1 MSEPVTPKVKKHI
14 IEGDYTATSQKKSQ
28 DEQPSHADNSMQRFS
43 LWRPQTFGQ
52 WLQLILAGL
61 MVLILFYFV
70 QQSQTQTQQVEA
82 INRLQQQTH
91 ALSQAISQLKAE
103 QKTQLSALQ
112 SELKAVQQRVETLE
126 AQLLSPQHQPVVSQ
140 ADVTALKQQVQTL
153 QQKLIELSERSAQ
166 ALQERVAQGAELVQS
181 PEVQQQLNQLQ
192 QLMQQKLQSLGTQLK
207 GLLESETR
215 TEPETVLTKPE
226 GFTPIEI
233 QQWAV
238 KINTQWQ
245 LSGNVEQTMAQ
256 LQALEQAV
264 AASDL
269 PNKMALI
276 KAIGQDQVLLK
287 QAQNVS
293 HETLPSTEVLRQWLT
308 QLTQIPEQD
317 EPQVEEKD
325 LPAQQRLMERF
336 SQLFSVHKRQESGEL
351 TQAER
356 VVLHDVLVQRGLLLA
371 DQLDWAVQTHSA
383 QMVQKSVRQL
393 SAFVRKYFP
402 EKQTELENQ
411 LKPFKQ
417 LQFEPRPSLHIVEV
431 L

>member
-28 DEQPSHADNSMQRFS
+28 AEQSSHADNSAQRFS

-91 ALSQAISQLKAE
+91 DLSQAISQLKTE
-103 QKTQLSALQ
+103 QQTQLSTLQ

-126 AQLLSPQHQPVVSQ
+126 AQLQSPQRQPVVSQ

-153 QQKLIELSERSAQ
+153 QQKLTELSERSVQ
-166 ALQERVAQGAELVQS
+166 ALQKGVAQGAELVQS
-181 PEVQQQLNQLQ
+181 PEMQQQV
-192 QLMQQKLQSLGTQLK
+192 QQKLQSLGAQLK
-207 GLLESETR
+207 ELLEAESETA
-215 TEPETVLTKPE
+215 PPKPE
-226 GFTPIEI
+226 SINSVDI
-233 QQWAV
+233 QRWAV

-256 LQALEQAV
+256 LQALEQVV

-287 QAQNVS
+287 QTQKTS
-293 HETLPSTEVLRQWLT
+293 DETLPSTEALRQWLT
-308 QLTQIPEQD
+308 QLTQIPEQP
-317 EPQVEEKD
+317 ESQAEEKD

-336 SQLFSVHKRQESGEL
+336 SQLFSVHKRQESGAL

-356 VVLHDVLVQRGLLLA
+356 GVLHDVLVQRGLLLA
-371 DQLDWAVQTHSA
+371 DQLDWAVQTHNA
-383 QMVQKSVRQL
+383 QMVQKVVQQL
-393 SAFVRKYFP
+393 SAFVQKYFP
-402 EKQTELENQ
+402 EKQSELESQ

-417 LQFEPRPSLHIVEV
+417 LQFDPRPSLHIVEA